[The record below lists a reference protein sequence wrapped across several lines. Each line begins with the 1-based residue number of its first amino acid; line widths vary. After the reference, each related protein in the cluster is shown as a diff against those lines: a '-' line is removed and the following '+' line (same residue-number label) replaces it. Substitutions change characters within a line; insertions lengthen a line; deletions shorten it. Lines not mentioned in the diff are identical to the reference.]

1 VITGILVA
9 LPEEL
14 HTLTKSKIKQGE
26 CIAVSANTLITLSGA
41 GPKNA
46 ASAAQNLV
54 TRGATQL
61 ISWGCAGAL
70 APQLKAGDLVVPAE
84 ILTQDNIQLATHK
97 EWSRQ
102 VINLLDK
109 TINHTQA
116 TLLESDTVI
125 AQACDKNQLYQSTKA
140 IAVDM
145 ESAAV
150 AQLAHQAQIPFIAI
164 RSIVD
169 PAQLDLP
176 GAIDYAMTDSGV
188 ISISKLLRYLCSHPG
203 DLPRL
208 ITLALHFNAAKKTLK
223 SLTSQLPQITRTQW
237 SLA

>member
-1 VITGILVA
+1 MITGILVA

-14 HTLTKSKIKQGE
+14 HTLTKSKIRQGE
-26 CIAVSANTLITLSGA
+26 CIAVSASILISLSGS

-54 TRGATQL
+54 TQGATQL

-70 APQLKAGDLVVPAE
+70 ASQLKAGDLVIPAE
-84 ILTQDNIQLATHK
+84 VLTQDNIQLATHK
-97 EWSRQ
+97 EWSQQ
-102 VINLLDK
+102 VIDLLDK
-109 TINHTQA
+109 TISHTQA

-125 AQACDKNQLYQSTKA
+125 TQADDKNRLYQSTQA
-140 IAVDM
+140 VAVDM

-164 RSIVD
+164 RSIAD

-188 ISISKLLRYLCSHPG
+188 ISIRKLLRYLYSHPG

-208 ITLALHFNAAKKTLK
+208 ITLGLHFNAAKKTLK
-223 SLTSQLPQITRTQW
+223 YLASQLLQITQTQW

>member
-1 VITGILVA
+1 MITGILVA

-14 HTLTKSKIKQGE
+14 HTLTKLKIKQGE
-26 CIAVSANTLITLSGA
+26 CIIVSANTLITLSGA

-46 ASAAQNLV
+46 ASAAQNLIAQ
-54 TRGATQL
+54 GATQL

-70 APQLKAGDLVVPAE
+70 APHLKAGDLIVPAG
-84 ILTQDNIQLATHK
+84 ILTQNNIQLATHK
-97 EWSRQ
+97 QWSRQ
-102 VINLLDK
+102 VIDLLDK
-109 TINHTQA
+109 TIKHTQA
-116 TLLESDTVI
+116 TLLGSDTVI
-125 AQACDKNQLYQSTKA
+125 GKACDKNRLYQTTQA

-150 AQLAHQAQIPFIAI
+150 AQLAHQTQIPFIAI

-176 GAIDYAMTDSGV
+176 GAINYAMTDSGV

-208 ITLALHFNAAKKTLK
+208 IKLGLHFNAAKKTLK
-223 SLTSQLPQITRTQW
+223 HLASQLPQITQTQW

>member
-1 VITGILVA
+1 MITGILVA

-14 HTLTKSKIKQGE
+14 HTLTKSRIKQGE

-41 GPKNA
+41 GSKNA
-46 ASAAQNLV
+46 ASAAQNLIIL
-54 TRGATQL
+54 GANQL

-70 APQLKAGDLVVPAE
+70 SPQLKAGDLVVPAD
-84 ILTQDNIQLATHK
+84 ILTRDNIQLTTHK
-97 EWSRQ
+97 QWSRK
-102 VINLLDK
+102 VIDLLDK
-109 TINHTQA
+109 TIKHTQA

-125 AQACDKNQLYQSTKA
+125 GQACDKNRLYLTTQA

-150 AQLAHQAQIPFIAI
+150 AQLAQQAQLPFIAI

-188 ISISKLLRYLCSHPG
+188 ISIRKLLRYLCSHPG

-208 ITLALHFNAAKKTLK
+208 ITLGMHFNAAKKTLK
-223 SLTSQLPQITRTQW
+223 YLAGQLPQITRTQW